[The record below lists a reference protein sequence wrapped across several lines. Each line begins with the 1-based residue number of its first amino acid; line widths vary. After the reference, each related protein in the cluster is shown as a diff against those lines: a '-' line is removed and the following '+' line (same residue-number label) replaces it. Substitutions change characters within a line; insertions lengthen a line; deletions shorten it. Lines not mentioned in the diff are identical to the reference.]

1 MRVVARR
8 LATLVLVLV
17 VSTFLTA
24 LLTSSVRGD
33 TVDAIAA
40 TAPPATKAQIRHDLH
55 LDEGLLPRY
64 WIWLNDFAH
73 GDLGKIYTGPTT
85 NSEVTDKVKEVLPT
99 TLKLMLYSQVLA
111 LLLAIPLGVITAYRA
126 GSLFD
131 KATNASAFGL
141 LAIPNFVVALV
152 LAYYLG
158 VKYDV
163 VPPIYNKSLTGID
176 GNVRNFLLPTISLA
190 VGQVAIYLR
199 LLRSDMIATLQED
212 YITMA
217 KAKGLTSGR
226 ILWRHA
232 LRPSSL
238 TLVTAAGLNIGTLI
252 GGAVVIETIFAMP
265 GMGYEIAK
273 AIAARQYVALQSY
286 VAIIAIGYILVN
298 GLVDVLYA
306 ILDPRIRRG
315 RST

>member
-1 MRVVARR
+1 
-8 LATLVLVLV
+8 
-17 VSTFLTA
+17 
-24 LLTSSVRGD
+24 
-33 TVDAIAA
+33 
-40 TAPPATKAQIRHDLH
+40 
-55 LDEGLLPRY
+55 
-64 WIWLNDFAH
+64 
-73 GDLGKIYTGPTT
+73 
-85 NSEVTDKVKEVLPT
+85 VTDKVKEVLPT
-99 TLKLMLYSQVLA
+99 TLRLMVYSQIVAMLVA
-111 LLLAIPLGVITAYRA
+111 VPLGVVTAYRA

-131 KATNASAFGL
+131 KATNATAFGL
-141 LAIPNFVVALV
+141 LAIPNFVVALI

-163 VPPIYNKSLTGID
+163 VPPIYNKNLAGVD
-176 GNVRNFLLPTISLA
+176 GHIRNFLLPTISLA
-190 VGQVAIYLR
+190 VGQIAIYLR
-199 LLRSDMIATLQED
+199 LLRSDMISTLQED

-238 TLVTAAGLNIGTLI
+238 TLLTAAGLNIGTLI

-273 AIAARQYVALQSY
+273 SIAARQYVALQSY
-286 VAIIAIGYILVN
+286 VAIIAMGYILVN

-306 ILDPRIRRG
+306 ILDPRIRRARATG
-315 RST
+315 

>member
-1 MRVVARR
+1 
-8 LATLVLVLV
+8 VLVLV
-17 VSTFLTA
+17 ASTFLTA
-24 LLTSSVRGD
+24 LLTASVRGD

-40 TAPPATKAQIRHDLH
+40 TAPPEVKTQLRQDLH
-55 LDEGLLPRY
+55 LDRPLLTRY
-64 WIWLNDFAH
+64 WIWLDDFGH

-85 NSEVTDKVKEVLPT
+85 RSDVTDKVREVLPS
-99 TLKLMLYSQVLA
+99 TLRLMLYSQALA

-131 KATNASAFGL
+131 KAVNTTAFGM
-141 LAIPNFVVALV
+141 LAIPNFVVAL
-152 LAYYLG
+152 LLTYYLG

-176 GNVRNFLLPTISLA
+176 GHIRNYLLPTVSLA
-190 VGQVAIYLR
+190 VGQIAIYMR

-217 KAKGLTSGR
+217 KAKGLTSNR

-238 TLVTAAGLNIGTLI
+238 TLLTAAGLNIGTLI

-286 VAIIAIGYILVN
+286 VAIIGIGYILIN

-306 ILDPRIRRG
+306 TLDPRIRRA
-315 RST
+315 RTSS

>member
-8 LATLVLVLV
+8 LTTLVLVLV
-17 VSTFLTA
+17 ASTFLTA

-40 TAPPATKAQIRHDLH
+40 TASPAAKADIRHELH
-55 LDEGLLPRY
+55 LDRPLLARY
-64 WIWLNDFAH
+64 WIWLDDFGH

-85 NSEVTDKVKEVLPT
+85 NSEVTDKVREVLPT
-99 TLKLMLYSQVLA
+99 TLRLMLYSQIVA
-111 LLLAIPLGVITAYRA
+111 LLFAIPLGVITAYRA

-163 VPPIYNKSLTGID
+163 VSPIYNKSLTGLD
-176 GNVRNFLLPTISLA
+176 GQFRNFLLPTISLA
-190 VGQVAIYLR
+190 AGQVAIYLR

-217 KAKGLTSGR
+217 KAKGLTSRR

-238 TLVTAAGLNIGTLI
+238 TLVTAAGLNVGTLI
-252 GGAVVIETIFAMP
+252 GGAVVIETIFSMP

-286 VAIIAIGYILVN
+286 VALIAIGYILVN

-306 ILDPRIRRG
+306 ILDPRIRRA